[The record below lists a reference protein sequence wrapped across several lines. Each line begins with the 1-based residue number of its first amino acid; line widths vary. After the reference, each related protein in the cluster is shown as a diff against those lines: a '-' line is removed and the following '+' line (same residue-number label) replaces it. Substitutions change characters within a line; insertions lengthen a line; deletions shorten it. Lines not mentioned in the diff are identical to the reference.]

1 MKKLLYTA
9 VIALLGL
16 TSYNLKAQ
24 SVSYTY
30 VRNDPFDMKNFSGSI
45 DPFFIDINGHN
56 SYAFGWG
63 LRGEYMMGKRLMF
76 NADGRFGFGT
86 NLFRKSNNNTL
97 NYFYFE
103 GGMGLILLNKARNR
117 NLPII
122 LSQSTSGNVRTTVS
136 IRGGVPAKVR
146 TIIALHGGF
155 YQYTNSFKLD
165 AKSISDSILTFNSN
179 GVTTTMRDASAGKNS
194 SVFTYT
200 TLETVNSKTVI
211 NTATADKVGAI
222 AITSIYG
229 GFNFRSIRNLVI
241 DVDGYGIRSNVG
253 LSDFFI
259 DVMFAPVV
267 ALKNFKGADGVTYD
281 VKYQNKTPFGWRI
294 GQFIRHPKEQGF
306 SFKWEFGTRP
316 GFKADKSSSIPINWR
331 NAYFMMTCG
340 LYIPLKIKP
349 MYMGE

>member
-1 MKKLLYTA
+1 MKKILYTTI
-9 VIALLGL
+9 IALVSLA
-16 TSYNLKAQ
+16 TYNLKAQ
-24 SVSYTY
+24 SISYTY

-45 DPFFIDINGHN
+45 DPFFIDINGLN

-76 NADGRFGFGT
+76 NGDARMGFGT
-86 NLFRKSNNNTL
+86 NLFKKSNNNTL
-97 NYFYFE
+97 NYFYLE
-103 GGMGLILLNKARNR
+103 GGIGLILMNKTHNR

-155 YQYTNSFKLD
+155 FQYTNSFKLD
-165 AKSISDSILTFNSN
+165 GKGISDSLLTFNSM
-179 GVTTTMRDASAGKNS
+179 TMRDASKTNS
-194 SVFTYT
+194 GVFTHSFVETAGT
-200 TLETVNSKTVI
+200 TTRVAN
-211 NTATADKVGAI
+211 ATPVDMVGAM
-222 AITSIYG
+222 AITSLYG

-267 ALKNFKGADGVTYD
+267 AMKNFKGADGNTYD
-281 VKYQNKTPFGWRI
+281 VKYTDKTPFGWRI
-294 GQFIRHPKEQGF
+294 GQFVRHPKEQGF
-306 SFKWEFGTRP
+306 SFKWEFGSRP
-316 GFKADKSSSIPINWR
+316 GFKAAKSSNVPINWR

-349 MYMGE
+349 MYTGED